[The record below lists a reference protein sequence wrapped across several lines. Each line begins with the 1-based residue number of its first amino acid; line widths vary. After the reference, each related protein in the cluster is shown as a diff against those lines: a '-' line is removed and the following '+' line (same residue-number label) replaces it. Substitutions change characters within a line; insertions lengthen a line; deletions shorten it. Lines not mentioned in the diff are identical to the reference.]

1 MDSSDVMNFVENILK
16 NKFQNEVFTDVL
28 PKDFVRP
35 SFALELQKDDF
46 VDRNIGLVQKTVT
59 ILITG
64 FVEVNAYYDSSRK
77 ELNRRQTAVMEIFAG
92 PGLKIGDRHPTVSA
106 NKGTGSPDFF
116 EVQVV
121 FSWSDVR
128 PGYHDPDDMNDPVS
142 AAVPK
147 MEDFEL
153 NNGFSALPTDERA
166 NS

>member
-1 MDSSDVMNFVENILK
+1 MDPSDVMNFVEDILK
-16 NKFQNEVFTDVL
+16 DKFQNEVFTDVL
-28 PKDFVRP
+28 PKDFGRP

-46 VDRNIGLVQKTVT
+46 VDLNIGLVQKTVT

-77 ELNRRQTAVMEIFAG
+77 ELNHRQNAVMEIFAG
-92 PGLKIGDRHPTVSA
+92 PGIKVGDRHLTLSA
-106 NKGTGSPDFF
+106 NKGTGAPDFF
-116 EVQVV
+116 EVQLV

-147 MEDFEL
+147 MEDFEF
-153 NNGFSALPTDERA
+153 NNQFSALPSHERT
-166 NS
+166 NL